1 MIPRIRAVF
10 AAMLLLLL
18 TGSGTA
24 SASASGTGTG
34 TASTP
39 STRTPIEHFVY
50 LMQGDR
56 TFDHYFGTYPG
67 AEGLPAQARQAID
80 PKHPDDGLVAPYP
93 LHDATPVSPGAGP
106 RLVQQQYNGGRMDS
120 FVAAFERQ
128 GRDGRVAMGHYDRR
142 DLPFYWNAAD
152 RYELFDHYFASSLD
166 GTRAN
171 RAQWV
176 TDGPDLSGATLFD
189 RLEEAG
195 VSWKFYVQN
204 YDPKKTYRTTSPTD
218 PATQT
223 VRVPLLDVPRFV
235 DDPELNSHIADLS
248 EYYRDVERGTLPAVA
263 YIASSGAGERS
274 ARSIPAGQRLVR
286 QLTSQLM
293 VSQYWSSSALLWSY
307 DGSGGWYDHV
317 KPPAGRGLRV
327 PALLV
332 SPYTARGQVQHGQF
346 EAASALRF
354 VEENWGLRKLGG
366 RTTEVRSL
374 AAAFD
379 FRSPPR
385 QAELI
390 PDDAREA
397 ALPVAHR
404 PSPTPVYA
412 VYGGASA
419 LVALL
424 LWGAVRPKW
433 RTS

>member
-18 TGSGTA
+18 TGSGTV

-39 STRTPIEHFVY
+39 PTRTPIEHFVY

-204 YDPKKTYRTTSPTD
+204 YDPKKTYRTTSPPTR
-218 PATQT
+218 PRRRCACPSSTS
-223 VRVPLLDVPRFV
+223 RVSSTTRNSTPTSPISASTTGTWSAERCPRSRTSRRRARASG
-235 DDPELNSHIADLS
+235 P
-248 EYYRDVERGTLPAVA
+248 RG
-263 YIASSGAGERS
+263 
-274 ARSIPAGQRLVR
+274 
-286 QLTSQLM
+286 
-293 VSQYWSSSALLWSY
+293 
-307 DGSGGWYDHV
+307 
-317 KPPAGRGLRV
+317 
-327 PALLV
+327 
-332 SPYTARGQVQHGQF
+332 
-346 EAASALRF
+346 
-354 VEENWGLRKLGG
+354 
-366 RTTEVRSL
+366 
-374 AAAFD
+374 
-379 FRSPPR
+379 RSPPG
-385 QAELI
+385 
-390 PDDAREA
+390 
-397 ALPVAHR
+397 
-404 PSPTPVYA
+404 S
-412 VYGGASA
+412 GWCAS
-419 LVALL
+419 
-424 LWGAVRPKW
+424 
-433 RTS
+433 